1 MTINGSGDR
10 VDDPTARSTG
20 ELVKQLSEQVSRLV
34 RDELRLAQLE
44 AVQKG
49 RRAGVGVGLLG
60 GAGLVALFGVAALLA
75 AVTAALAL
83 AVPAWAAALIVG
95 VLLLA
100 VAAVLALRGKR
111 QVSGA
116 VPPVPGQ
123 AVDSVKADI
132 QEIKERAR
140 R

>member
-100 VAAVLALRGKR
+100 VAAVLGLRGKR

>member
-1 MTINGSGDR
+1 VTINGSGDR

-100 VAAVLALRGKR
+100 VAAVLGLRGKR